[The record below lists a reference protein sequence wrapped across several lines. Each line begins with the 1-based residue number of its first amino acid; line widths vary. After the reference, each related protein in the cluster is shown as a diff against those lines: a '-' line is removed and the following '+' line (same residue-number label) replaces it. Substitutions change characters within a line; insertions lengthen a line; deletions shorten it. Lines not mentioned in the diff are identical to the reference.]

1 MEPAG
6 PAFPYLLCRHLGDT
20 NPNMKRTILSLL
32 CLASLTFSVFADD
45 NATPAANNT
54 ARNER
59 DRSGE
64 TKTPFDQSNS
74 SAETDMTAAIRRAV
88 MKDDS
93 LSMAAKNVKII
104 VADGVVTLR
113 GPVKTAAEKA
123 AIEKHAMSAA
133 GKAKIENQIEV
144 EAAK

>member
-1 MEPAG
+1 
-6 PAFPYLLCRHLGDT
+6 
-20 NPNMKRTILSLL
+20 MKRTTLSLL
-32 CLASLTFSVFADD
+32 CLASLTFSVFAED
-45 NATPAANNT
+45 NSTPAANNSG
-54 ARNER
+54 RNER

-74 SAETDMTAAIRRAV
+74 SADTDLTAEIRRAV

-104 VADGVVTLR
+104 FADGVVTLR

-123 AIEKHAMSAA
+123 AIEKHAKSV
-133 GKAKIENQIEV
+133 GGHAKIENQIEV
-144 EAAK
+144 EATK